1 MQDLIK
7 RLNEATKAYD
17 EGNPI
22 MSDAE
27 WDRLYFELKVLEEKT
42 GIIYP
47 DSPTQTIN
55 YEVVN
60 KLSKVKHS
68 HKMLSLEKTK
78 NVDEVEA
85 FLGNND
91 YVVMAKLDGLTCSLT
106 YENGE
111 LVLAETRGNGVVGED
126 VTHNAK
132 VISSIPQ
139 KISYKETLIV
149 DGEIICFESDFVDFS
164 QDYKNP
170 RNFAAGS
177 IRLLDAKECAGRKL
191 SFIAWDMIKG
201 YDEEDLFTNRLNLLQ
216 NLGFQTVPW
225 IKENPIYAIA
235 DMKDYCQHNNYP
247 IDGVVFKFES
257 VKFGKSL
264 GETSHHFKNAI
275 AYKFADD
282 EYETVLRDIEWSMGR
297 TGILTP
303 VAIFDPVDMD
313 GSLVSRANLHNIN
326 ILTDIL
332 GEPYVGQKIWIIK
345 SNMIIPQVIRSEI
358 VKEHNSTIPFIAK
371 CPCCGEP
378 TSIIESDSGTKELYC
393 SNPLCSGKLINR
405 LDHYLGKKGL
415 DAKGISEATLEKL
428 IEWGW
433 VSNIEDIYSLYL
445 FKDEWKKKPGFGEKS
460 VNNILESI
468 NNSKTT
474 TLTKFITA
482 IGIPL
487 IGNAMAKTLSNY
499 FKTWEAFREAVKTG
513 FDFSKLDDFGLITSE
528 AILNFD
534 YTEADKL
541 YLYLNLEIEDVPV
554 SNKLEGKKIAITGT
568 LHNFKNRSE
577 LQAVI
582 EQAGGKVVSS
592 VTKNTSILINNDT
605 ASASSKNITAK
616 KLNIPIIT
624 EEQFMTDYID

>member
-47 DSPTQTIN
+47 DSPTQTIS

-60 KLSKVKHS
+60 KLSKVEHS

-139 KISYKETLIV
+139 KINYKETLIV

-225 IKENPIYAIA
+225 IKENPIYAIT
-235 DMKDYCQHNNYP
+235 DMKDYCHHNNYP

-282 EYETVLRDIEWSMGR
+282 EYETILRDIEWSMGR
-297 TGILTP
+297 CGNLTP

-332 GEPYVGQKIWIIK
+332 GVPYVGQKIWVIK
-345 SNMIIPQVIRSEI
+345 SNMIIPQVIRSEK
-358 VKEHNSTIPFIAK
+358 VDKPDSTIPLIAK